1 MRKGYLLHI
10 FLLTVLIAT
19 ASCKRDELIERQEDV
34 LSGTYSGE
42 VIDIPCSLD
51 VDPFGGP
58 EVKSEDYKTNELKI
72 KNFWLLQFGDKPTG
86 GKETERPFLA
96 AIYHPHVSGQSN
108 LAKNY
113 VKMAE
118 EYLSETKLVWI
129 VANIGKKDIN
139 GKTFFSDYSDKTLAD
154 FYADGIPLSEM
165 DQLKPLNGSN
175 TYISTPDKGLT
186 IPLSGSGSF
195 NSSDLQSNNDKKG
208 LVVKLQSVVSKL
220 TIDVSGVAN
229 PQRVKLMRIPSKI
242 SFAPGKVSLTQ
253 FKILYYD
260 YTVAD
265 YQKTPEETKVL
276 TLYIPQNKQQNSTF
290 PAEQKTSGTAAT
302 KTKNAPAKATY
313 IYIDALTN
321 SGKKRVSINVF
332 PGGIDNTYTN
342 DNVGDNSYQNYNI
355 AANTHYTEIIKS
367 DNIATYDNYLNKDAI
382 SDSRLIEQIR
392 YTVTSNCYILNPI
405 IDPDEVVASHK
416 SYFNDF
422 KNKEEYYSIPIIA
435 RVNEAAAAS
444 GVSIGPDDEW
454 RVQVLWQDV
463 PGRQIFFAESS
474 GLKSWSYSTGKIPH
488 HGTLDE
494 DNNNYATVYYGRG
507 NSDEDGRVNIIVK
520 KETNTQKTAGNVLI
534 ALRKRK
540 ADATGYG
547 SDAWS
552 SIIWSWHLWVTD
564 YDPDA
569 AGAWTSGTFQKNT
582 PGDDGNT
589 AGNGQRD
596 SRVLHY
602 GFWGDNYQWIMD
614 RHLGALG
621 WRPNG
626 VASGKTY
633 KSFGLYYQWGRKD
646 PYPAQRLLTY
656 GQKVGEIQLYNIR
669 GVEVDTKIKSNSATS
684 GTIWDATKNPTH
696 LYKEAVITTYAG
708 SKYYW
713 NHPSACVK
721 QGTKSIFDPCPPGW
735 EVTPT
740 SAYEGLVK
748 RTNGTA
754 TDIDDSDGK
763 YAVKF
768 EYASEPGNVLP
779 PKYVWGT
786 QEQVNDGAWVISAS
800 GKLNDGEPA
809 NPTYYPNSGF
819 IQQSGMKEMTGLGD
833 LWCADQKNANCGSF
847 FYLGYSV
854 EDLNSEGLLLRC
866 EFPTMVLKNSGDPNA
881 FTKEYAFSVRCVK
894 K

>member
-1 MRKGYLLHI
+1 MLAA
-10 FLLTVLIAT
+10 V
-19 ASCKRDELIERQEDV
+19 SCGIDELTEEREIQESDINTEKLV
-34 LSGTYSGE
+34 E
-42 VIDIPCSLD
+42 IPCSFE
-51 VDPFGGP
+51 VDPFGDVP
-58 EVKSEDYKTNELKI
+58 VKSEDYKSKEKTI
-72 KNFWLLQFGDKPTG
+72 SNFWLLQFGAVPSG
-86 GKETERPFLA
+86 GAETDRPFLA
-96 AIYHPHVSGQSN
+96 AVYHTSPASS
-108 LAKNY
+108 Y
-113 VKMAE
+113 VKMNETHLAA
-118 EYLSETKLVWI
+118 TKLVWL
-129 VANIGKKDIN
+129 VANIGKTDIN
-139 GKTFFSDYSDKTLAD
+139 GTQFFKSYSGKTLKD
-154 FYADGIPLSEM
+154 FYADGVPLSET
-165 DQLKPLNGSN
+165 DQLKKLNGTK
-175 TYISTPDKGLT
+175 TYLANPDAGLA

-195 NSSDLQSNNDKKG
+195 NSADLNGNDDKKG
-208 LVVKLQSVVSKL
+208 LVVKLKSMVAKL

-242 SFAPGKVSLTQ
+242 SFAPGKVSRTE

-290 PAEQKTSGTAAT
+290 PAVQTTSGTAAT

-313 IYIDALTN
+313 IYVDALTD

-342 DNVGDNSYQNYNI
+342 DNVGDNSYRNYNI

-367 DNIATYDNYLNKDAI
+367 DNMKTYSNYLNKDAL

-405 IDPDEVVASHK
+405 IDPEDVKEGHEEH
-416 SYFNDF
+416 FNDF

-444 GVSIGPDDEW
+444 GISIGPDDEW

-474 GLKSWSYSTGKIPH
+474 GLKSWSYKTGHIEH

-494 DNNNYATVYYGRG
+494 DNDEYATVYYGRG

-520 KETNTQKTAGNVLI
+520 KERNTQKTAGNVLI

-540 ADATGYG
+540 ADATGYA
-547 SDAWS
+547 SEDWS

-569 AGAWTSGTFQKNT
+569 AGTWKDGQFQEST
-582 PGDDGNT
+582 PGDDGNPN
-589 AGNGQRD
+589 GNGQRD
-596 SRVLHY
+596 GRVLHY
-602 GFWGDNYQWIMD
+602 GYWDSTKYQWIMD

-621 WRPNG
+621 WRPKG
-626 VASGKTY
+626 VASGETY
-633 KSFGLYYQWGRKD
+633 KAFGLYYQWGRKD
-646 PYPAQRLLTY
+646 PFPAQRLLTY

-669 GVEVDTKIKSNSATS
+669 GVEIDTKIKSNGATS

-708 SKYYW
+708 STYYW
-713 NHPSACVK
+713 NHPSACK
-721 QGTKSIFDPCPPGW
+721 RQGTKSIFDPCPPGW

-740 SAYEGLVK
+740 GAYRGLVT
-748 RTNGTA
+748 RTDGGSNTQV
-754 TDIDDSDGK
+754 DDKDGK

-768 EYASEPGNVLP
+768 LYGTEPGSTLP
-779 PKYVWGT
+779 PAGLWAT
-786 QEQVNDGAWVISAS
+786 QDQINDGAWVISAS
-800 GKLNDGEPA
+800 GKLTDGEPA

-819 IQQSGMKEMTGLGD
+819 INESGMKEMTGLGD
-833 LWCADQKNANCGSF
+833 LWCADQKNDNSGSF
-847 FYLGYSV
+847 LYLGYSIH
-854 EDLNSEGLLLRC
+854 DIRDDGKGLRSQ
-866 EFPTMVLKNSGDPNA
+866 FPVIVLKASNA
-881 FTKEYAFSVRCVK
+881 QNYFSKDLAFSVRCVK

>member
-1 MRKGYLLHI
+1 MLAA
-10 FLLTVLIAT
+10 V
-19 ASCKRDELIERQEDV
+19 SCGMDELTEEQEIQESDINTEKLV
-34 LSGTYSGE
+34 E
-42 VIDIPCSLD
+42 IPCSFE
-51 VDPFGGP
+51 VDPFGDKA
-58 EVKSEDYKTNELKI
+58 VKSEDYKTNEKKI
-72 KNFWLLQFGDKPTG
+72 SNFWLLQFGDVPSG
-86 GKETERPFLA
+86 GAEKDRPFLA
-96 AIYHPHVSGQSN
+96 AVYHSSPASS
-108 LAKNY
+108 Y
-113 VKMAE
+113 VKMNETHLAA
-118 EYLSETKLVWI
+118 TKLVWI
-129 VANIGKKDIN
+129 VANIGKTDIN
-139 GKTFFSDYSDKTLAD
+139 GTQFFKSYSGKTLND
-154 FYADGIPLSEM
+154 FYADGVPLSEI
-165 DQLKPLNGSN
+165 DQLKKLNGN
-175 TYISTPDKGLT
+175 KTYLANPDAGLA

-195 NSSDLQSNNDKKG
+195 NSADLNGNDDKKG
-208 LVVKLQSVVSKL
+208 LVVKLKSMVAKL

-242 SFAPGKVSLTQ
+242 SFAPGKVSLTK

-290 PAEQKTSGTAAT
+290 PAVQTTSGTAAT

-313 IYIDALTN
+313 IYVDALTD

-342 DNVGDNSYQNYNI
+342 DNVGDNSYKNYNI

-367 DNIATYDNYLNKDAI
+367 DNIETYSKYLNKDAI

-405 IDPDEVVASHK
+405 IDPEDVKAGHEE
-416 SYFNDF
+416 YFNDF

-444 GVSIGPDDEW
+444 GVSIGSDDEW

-474 GLKSWSYSTGKIPH
+474 GLKSWSYKTGHIPH

-494 DNNNYATVYYGRG
+494 DNNEYATVYYGRG

-520 KETNTQKTAGNVLI
+520 KETNAQKTAGNVLI

-540 ADATGYG
+540 ADATGYA
-547 SDAWS
+547 SEDWS

-569 AGAWTSGTFQKNT
+569 AGTWKDGQFQESTS
-582 PGDDGNT
+582 GDDGNT

-596 SRVLHY
+596 GRVLHY
-602 GFWGDNYQWIMD
+602 GYWDSSKYQWIMD

-626 VASGKTY
+626 IASGETY
-633 KSFGLYYQWGRKD
+633 KAFGLYYQWGRKD

-656 GQKVGEIQLYNIR
+656 GQKVGEIQLYNIK
-669 GVEVDTKIKSNSATS
+669 GVEIDTKIKSNSATS

-696 LYKEAVITTYAG
+696 LYKKAVITTYAG
-708 SKYYW
+708 STYYW
-713 NHPSACVK
+713 NHPSACK
-721 QGTKSIFDPCPPGW
+721 RQGTKSIFDPCPPGW

-740 SAYEGLVK
+740 GAYRGLV
-748 RTNGTA
+748 TT
-754 TDIDDSDGK
+754 TDGGSNTQVDDKDGK

-768 EYASEPGNVLP
+768 LYGTEPGSTLP
-779 PKYVWGT
+779 PAGLWAT
-786 QEQVNDGAWVISAS
+786 QDQINDGAWVISAS

-819 IQQSGMKEMTGLGD
+819 INESGMKEMTGLGD
-833 LWCADQKNANCGSF
+833 LWCADQKNNNSGSF
-847 FYLGYSV
+847 LYLGYSIH
-854 EDLNSEGLLLRC
+854 DIGSDGKGLRSQ
-866 EFPTMVLKNSGDPNA
+866 FPVIVLKASNA
-881 FTKEYAFSVRCVK
+881 QNYFSKDLAFSVRCVK
-894 K
+894 R

>member
-1 MRKGYLLHI
+1 MKNRYILYA
-10 FLLTVLIAT
+10 FLLTAMLAVV
-19 ASCKRDELIERQEDV
+19 SCGIDELTEELEIQESDINTEKLV
-34 LSGTYSGE
+34 E
-42 VIDIPCSLD
+42 IPCSFE
-51 VDPFGGP
+51 VDPFGDVP
-58 EVKSEDYKTNELKI
+58 VKSEDYKSNEKTI
-72 KNFWLLQFGDKPTG
+72 KNFWLLQFGAVPSG
-86 GKETERPFLA
+86 GAETDRPFLA
-96 AIYHPHVSGQSN
+96 AVYHPHVSGESN

-113 VKMAE
+113 VKMNETHLAA
-118 EYLSETKLVWI
+118 TKLVWI
-129 VANIGKKDIN
+129 VANIGKTDIN
-139 GKTFFSDYSDKTLAD
+139 GTQFFKSYSGKTLED
-154 FYADGIPLSEM
+154 FYADGVPLSEI
-165 DQLKPLNGSN
+165 DQLKPLNGDK
-175 TYISTPDKGLT
+175 TYLAKPDAGLA

-195 NSSDLQSNNDKKG
+195 NSADLNGNDDKKG
-208 LVVKLQSVVSKL
+208 LVVKLKSMVAKL

-229 PQRVKLMRIPSKI
+229 PQRVKLMRIPNKI
-242 SFAPGKVSLTQ
+242 SFAPGKVNFTKFK

-276 TLYIPQNKQQNSTF
+276 TLYIPQNKQQESTF
-290 PAEQKTSGTAAT
+290 PAVQKTSGTAAT

-313 IYIDALTN
+313 IYVDALTN
-321 SGKKRVSINVF
+321 TGKKRVSINVF
-332 PGGIDNTYTN
+332 PGGTDNTYTN
-342 DNVGDNSYQNYNI
+342 DNVGDNSYKNYNI

-367 DNIATYDNYLNKDAI
+367 NNNYYSKYLTYDEI

-405 IDPDEVVASHK
+405 IDPDEVVESHK

-422 KNKEEYYSIPIIA
+422 ENKEEYYSIPIIA

-474 GLKSWSYSTGKIPH
+474 GLKSWSYSTGHIPH

-494 DNNNYATVYYGRG
+494 DNDNYATVYYGRG

-520 KETNTQKTAGNVLI
+520 KETNAQKTAGNVIL
-534 ALRKRK
+534 ALRKK
-540 ADATGYG
+540 DPSTSTGWG
-547 SDAWS
+547 S
-552 SIIWSWHLWVTD
+552 IVWSWHLWVTD
-564 YDPDA
+564 YDPDH
-569 AGAWTSGTFQKNT
+569 AGTWTDGEFDKLT

-596 SRVLHY
+596 SRVYHY
-602 GFWGDNYQWIMD
+602 GYWGDKYQWIMD

-633 KSFGLYYQWGRKD
+633 KAFGLYYQWGRKD
-646 PYPAQRLLTY
+646 PFPAQRLLTY
-656 GQKVGEIQLYNIR
+656 GQKVGDIKLYDSKGEEMI
-669 GVEVDTKIKSNSATS
+669 DTKIKSNNATS
-684 GTIWDATKNPTH
+684 GTIWDATKNPRT
-696 LYKEAVITTYAG
+696 LYKKAVITTYAG

-713 NHPSACVK
+713 NHPSACK
-721 QGTKSIFDPCPPGW
+721 RQGTKSIFDPCPPGW

-740 SAYEGLVK
+740 DAYIGLV
-748 RTNGTA
+748 TT
-754 TDIDDSDGK
+754 IDGGSNTQVDNKDGK

-768 EYASEPGNVLP
+768 LYGTEPGSTLP
-779 PKYVWGT
+779 PAGLWAT
-786 QEQVNDGAWVISAS
+786 QDQINDGAWVISAS
-800 GKLNDGEPA
+800 GKLNDKGEPA

-819 IQQSGMKEMTGLGD
+819 INESGMKEMVGLGD
-833 LWCADQKNANCGSF
+833 LWCADQKNDNSGSF
-847 FYLGYSV
+847 LYIGYSIH
-854 EDLNSEGLLLRC
+854 EIRDGKGYRSQ
-866 EFPTMVLKNSGDPNA
+866 FPVIVLKASKAENYFSKDL
-881 FTKEYAFSVRCVK
+881 AFSVRCVK